1 VDTFGAA
8 AVTSFKEHLSGTPTG
23 TVSLALPAVS
33 HVVSAPGPLQRVGP
47 FAGLSGPALATKV
60 YVRMGTGVPSYAVTA
75 VQLSKSASDAPLD
88 LRFSTPS
95 LPLLDGIFQD
105 QGAGVSIPV
114 LTLSVRTGESG
125 HPFATALSYTFSG
138 LSVGSF
144 AEDLSGAMSGTATL
158 VIRPG

>member
-8 AVTSFKEHLSGTPTG
+8 SVAAFSERLSGSPTG

-33 HVVSAPGPLQRVGP
+33 HVVAAPGALQRVGP

-60 YVRMGTGVPSYAVTA
+60 DVDMGAGTPSYAVTA
-75 VQLSKSASDAPLD
+75 VQLSEAAPGAPLH

-95 LPLLDGIFQD
+95 LPLLDGIFKD
-105 QGAGVSIPV
+105 QGNAATIGV
-114 LTLSVRTGESG
+114 LTLTVRAGENG
-125 HPFATALSYTFSG
+125 HPFATALTHTFSG

-144 AEDLSGAMSGTATL
+144 AENLSGSLSGTATL
-158 VIRPG
+158 VVPPR